1 MAARF
6 NLDWMNKEEYKD
18 WLLPE
23 QSDNTNARCKF
34 CRRTFSLSNM
44 GEPSLKSHVQGKKH
58 QSIIQRSEKN
68 PSVKG
73 FSEKK
78 DVAEASTSEE
88 SGPSTLVMSSSTEQK
103 SSFEHHKAEI
113 IWALKSVMSHFS
125 YNSAHDITDIFKA
138 MFPDS
143 SIAQHMSCGPTKLSY
158 LISFGI
164 APYFRDLLLADLK
177 QTSCFV
183 VSFDESFNHELQK
196 EQMDFTVRYFKN
208 NKVESRY
215 LTSLFLGHTTAKDLK
230 KFEEATEQLDM
241 KKLLQISMDG
251 PNVNWKLLDTIA
263 EDRSS
268 NEQYP
273 ILLNVGSCSLHVVHG
288 AFRNGIKQTNW
299 EIDLLLRSLHS
310 LFNETPARREDYTK
324 ITGSRVFPQQFC
336 GHRWLEDKKVA
347 ERALEIWP
355 NITVFITETL
365 KKPKNQIPTSA
376 SFATVRSAVQS
387 HLTIAKLQFF
397 ISTAAIMKPYLQVFQ
412 SDAPL
417 LPFVTSELH
426 ALLQTLMGKFVKRE
440 ELEAA
445 DSPYKITKLNVSHA
459 ASHVTPSEIDIGFAA
474 KALVDKAL
482 REKRISQLQ
491 VLEFRKEC
499 EVMLQTTV
507 SKVQEKSPLKY
518 NLARKLVSMDPR
530 LMVSNPDNATK
541 MLQQVLQ
548 ILIENRWKTPEVA
561 DTVLAQYRKFVF
573 NAKKYHPEKFSSFK
587 SGEDRLDSFLSETL
601 QAQ

>member
-1 MAARF
+1 MAATF

-23 QSDNTNARCKF
+23 QSDNTKARCKF

-44 GEPSLKSHVQGKKH
+44 GEPSLKSHAQGKKH

-73 FSEKK
+73 FLEKK

-88 SGPSTLVMSSSTEQK
+88 SGSSTLVMSSSAEQK
-103 SSFEHHKAEI
+103 SSFVTKFALTKEHHKAEI

-143 SIAQHMSCGPTKLSY
+143 SIAQHMSCGPPKLSY

-196 EQMDFTVRYFKN
+196 EQMDFTIRYFKN
-208 NKVESRY
+208 NKVENRY
-215 LTSLFLGHTTAKDLK
+215 LTSLFLGHTTAKDLKK

-273 ILLNVGSCSLHVVHG
+273 ILLNVGSCSLHVVNG

-355 NITVFITETL
+355 NINVFITETL

-445 DSPYKITKLNVSHA
+445 DSPYKIAKLNVSHA

-474 KALVDKAL
+474 KATVDKAL
-482 REKRISQLQ
+482 REKRISRLQ

-499 EVMLQTTV
+499 EVMSLRCKKRVLSSTIWQGSWSAWIQGLWCQIQT
-507 SKVQEKSPLKY
+507 
-518 NLARKLVSMDPR
+518 
-530 LMVSNPDNATK
+530 
-541 MLQQVLQ
+541 MLQ
-548 ILIENRWKTPEVA
+548 KC
-561 DTVLAQYRKFVF
+561 FS
-573 NAKKYHPEKFSSFK
+573 KYCRSSLRIDGRHQK
-587 SGEDRLDSFLSETL
+587 
-601 QAQ
+601 